1 MLSTVFS
8 FYILIQELQQTSVLY
23 IWWRQKVGIISR
35 DLRDS
40 SELANNELTFYPHSD
55 TSRHRNRF
63 QQLQGTLLRIL
74 TNWKIRSPQNKINV
88 LENLIRK
95 SNFRPLQ
102 DETQRKGSEKNID
115 TENVKR
121 RYFSKKK
128 TVTYNLI
135 FNLFKQIIFFLN
147 LLFWRQTTLFNIIYM
162 KVVEFYLTLI
172 LINNSNSHFLRS
184 SSLLRP
190 CKQLAQSGIEMNFL
204 FRFSCFRRY
213 TTESHCYIILSVFF
227 LLKTL
232 TKKLFIYLT
241 FDEICRYS

>member
-74 TNWKIRSPQNKINV
+74 TNWKIRFPQNKINV

-115 TENVKR
+115 TENVKWR
-121 RYFSKKK
+121 FFFKKERL
-128 TVTYNLI
+128 YLI
-135 FNLFKQIIFFLN
+135 
-147 LLFWRQTTLFNIIYM
+147 
-162 KVVEFYLTLI
+162 
-172 LINNSNSHFLRS
+172 
-184 SSLLRP
+184 
-190 CKQLAQSGIEMNFL
+190 
-204 FRFSCFRRY
+204 
-213 TTESHCYIILSVFF
+213 
-227 LLKTL
+227 
-232 TKKLFIYLT
+232 TKYSIYLT
-241 FDEICRYS
+241 N

>member
-63 QQLQGTLLRIL
+63 QQLQETLLRIL

-102 DETQRKGSEKNID
+102 DETQSKGSEKNID

-121 RYFSKKK
+121 RYFFKKE
-128 TVTYNLI
+128 
-135 FNLFKQIIFFLN
+135 
-147 LLFWRQTTLFNIIYM
+147 RQ
-162 KVVEFYLTLI
+162 
-172 LINNSNSHFLRS
+172 
-184 SSLLRP
+184 
-190 CKQLAQSGIEMNFL
+190 
-204 FRFSCFRRY
+204 
-213 TTESHCYIILSVFF
+213 
-227 LLKTL
+227 
-232 TKKLFIYLT
+232 
-241 FDEICRYS
+241 

>member
-121 RYFSKKK
+121 RYFFKKERQ
-128 TVTYNLI
+128 YLI
-135 FNLFKQIIFFLN
+135 
-147 LLFWRQTTLFNIIYM
+147 
-162 KVVEFYLTLI
+162 
-172 LINNSNSHFLRS
+172 
-184 SSLLRP
+184 
-190 CKQLAQSGIEMNFL
+190 
-204 FRFSCFRRY
+204 
-213 TTESHCYIILSVFF
+213 
-227 LLKTL
+227 
-232 TKKLFIYLT
+232 TKYSIYLT
-241 FDEICRYS
+241 N